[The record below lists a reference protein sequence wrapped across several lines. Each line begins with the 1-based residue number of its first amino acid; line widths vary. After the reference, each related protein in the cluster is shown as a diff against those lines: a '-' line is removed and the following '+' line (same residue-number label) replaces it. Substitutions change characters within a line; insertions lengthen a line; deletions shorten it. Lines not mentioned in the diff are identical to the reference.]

1 MKKLIAVVAVV
12 ASVLVIAAA
21 SADARVVVG
30 TRVYIGPYW
39 GPYWGPGPYW
49 YPPYYYPPAYYP
61 PPAPYPTPLVTE
73 PQSFIQQAPFEGTP
87 AAESVSYWYYCEG
100 AKAYYPY
107 VRECPGGWL
116 EVVPPVA
123 PEPRQ

>member
-12 ASVLVIAAA
+12 ASVLVIGAT
-21 SADARVVVG
+21 SADARVIVG
-30 TRVYIGPYW
+30 TRVYIGPGW
-39 GPYWGPGPYW
+39 GPYWGPYW

-61 PPAPYPTPLVTE
+61 PAYYPPPAVYPEPIVTE
-73 PQSFIQQAPFEGTP
+73 PQSFIQQAPVE
-87 AAESVSYWYYCEG
+87 AAPPPSYWYFCES

-116 EVVPPVA
+116 QVVPPAA
-123 PEPRQ
+123 PESPR